1 MVSKPITLRLIVL
14 AAVLLVPLDALAQTC
29 AMLPPGRPSEGQPPP
44 ADAQTAAVEAVTR
57 ALAGSGI
64 TVIAAPD
71 AQRRMVG
78 EPFAECNALE
88 CGAEVVRSLG
98 VDYVVLVTVWAPRGT
113 PTSVVVTLIGSE
125 DSAAGDAPID
135 GDVIAA
141 ALSALTT
148 ATQRWQA
155 SQMGFLAVTSEPT
168 GADVEVDG
176 RLIGQTPLRH
186 LVPAGQ
192 RRVRVHLDDY
202 EPWEQTVRVAP
213 TQEQPLEVTLSP
225 VITGGSGDG
234 APESSTRT
242 EPHFANWI
250 IGSALVAGG
259 IAALISPIVTL
270 ATEGD
275 CADPLPNGWCGTVVS
290 FGPQSGVLMGVG
302 IAAIVG
308 GAVFM
313 IAQPIQLT
321 TVVTPN
327 SAMVQLRGTF

>member
-1 MVSKPITLRLIVL
+1 MSKPITLGIIL
-14 AAVLLVPLDALAQTC
+14 AAVLLAPLDALAQTC

-44 ADAQTAAVEAVTR
+44 ADAQAAAVEAVTR
-57 ALAGSGI
+57 ALAGSGV

-98 VDYVVLVTVWAPRGT
+98 VDYVVLVTVWAPRGS
-113 PTSVVVTLIGSE
+113 PTSVVVTLIGAG
-125 DSAAGDAPID
+125 DSAAGDAPVE
-135 GDVIAA
+135 GDVTTA

-155 SQMGFLAVTSEPT
+155 SQMGFIAVTSQPE
-168 GADVEVDG
+168 GAAVEVDG
-176 RLIGQTPLRH
+176 RLVGQTPLRH
-186 LVPAGQ
+186 LVAAGQ
-192 RRVRVHLDDY
+192 RRVRIHLEGYDTV
-202 EPWEQTVRVAP
+202 EQTVRVEP
-213 TQEQPLEVTLSP
+213 TQEHPVDVTLAP
-225 VITGGSGDG
+225 ATAGEHHDEQPGGG
-234 APESSTRT
+234 TYT

-275 CADPLPNGWCGTVVS
+275 CTDPVSSGWCRSVVS

-313 IAQPIQLT
+313 IAQPIQIT
-321 TVVTPN
+321 TAVTPS
-327 SAMVQLRGTF
+327 SAMVQLRGTY